1 MSKIFG
7 INVVESKLWNNKIVQ
22 KVLDLI
28 RIRIVGFS
36 IVGGSVFVMG
46 IGILAFQVE
55 VLHINQILA
64 GFINMVIS
72 VEVNFLLNKYLNW
85 RDRPGSFWSQWLK
98 FHASRIVTIIIN
110 QLLYTL
116 LVELGFN
123 YLLVT
128 VGLTLLVTV
137 ANYFGSDKFA
147 FVSKEVKRDEQ
158 HT

>member
-1 MSKIFG
+1 MSKIFD
-7 INVVESKLWNNKIVQ
+7 INVVESKLWKNKFVQ
-22 KVLDLI
+22 KVLNLM

-36 IVGGSVFVMG
+36 MVGGSVFVMG
-46 IGILAFQVE
+46 IGILALQVE

-72 VEVNFLLNKYLNW
+72 VEVNFVLNKYLNW
-85 RDRPGSFWSQWLK
+85 RDRPGDFWSQWLK

-110 QLLYTL
+110 QLLYTF

-128 VGLTLLVTV
+128 MGLTLLVTV

-147 FVSKEVKRDEQ
+147 FVFKKGKHNEQ
-158 HT
+158 EI